1 MKTIGL
7 IGGMSWESSAH
18 YYALLNREV
27 RRQLGGLHSA
37 KILMASLDFAD
48 IATLQRNGNWQQ
60 AGDILAQHAK
70 HLEIAG
76 ADLLL
81 IGTNTMHKVAD
92 TVSQAID
99 IPLLHIAD
107 PTAQALQAASFH
119 SVALLGTQFTMAEDF
134 YRGRLRDCYQL
145 QVLTPDEAEQHN
157 IHRIIFDELCQG
169 KFLDESRAEL
179 QRALDKL
186 ASQGAQAVILGCTEL
201 GLLLK
206 AEHCA
211 LPLFDTTELHAKAA
225 VAAALA

>member
-27 RRQLGGLHSA
+27 RDQLGGLHSA

-48 IATLQRNGNWQQ
+48 IAALQRQGDWQQ
-60 AGDILAQHAK
+60 AGAVLARYASQ
-70 HLEIAG
+70 LETAG

-92 TVSQAID
+92 TVSRAID

-107 PTAQALQAASFH
+107 PTAQALCRASLH
-119 SVALLGTQFTMAEDF
+119 TVALLGTRFTMAETF
-134 YRGRLRDCYQL
+134 YSGRLRDHYQL
-145 QVLTPDEAEQHN
+145 QVLTPTDAEQHE

-169 KFLDESRAEL
+169 KFLSESRLLL
-179 QRALDKL
+179 QKILDKL
-186 ASQGAQAVILGCTEL
+186 ANQGAQAVILGCTEL